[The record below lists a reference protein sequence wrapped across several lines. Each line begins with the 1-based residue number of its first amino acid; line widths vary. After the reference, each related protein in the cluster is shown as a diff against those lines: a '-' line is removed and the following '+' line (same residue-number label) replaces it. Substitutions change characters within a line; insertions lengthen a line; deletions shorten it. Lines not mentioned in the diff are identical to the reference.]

1 MVRNVNVSFCVA
13 NRLEPDDF
21 SFTKS
26 KVFGMRSK
34 VFGMRSI
41 VNDKPKI
48 ATEKER
54 KIGWYI
60 LGFPCVLSCFSHMIS
75 YQKRKV

>member
-26 KVFGMRSK
+26 KVFGMRS
-34 VFGMRSI
+34 I

-48 ATEKER
+48 ATEWER
-54 KIGWYI
+54 KIG
-60 LGFPCVLSCFSHMIS
+60 
-75 YQKRKV
+75 